1 MLTAGIGTKLARA
14 YATVCPQLAKADV
27 RALTRG
33 SGYDPGGDLGCAV
46 QPATRLQNG
55 QHTPVVKSVI
65 LDRAQ
70 SGGDRMQFHQLKR
83 RAAFNVNAEC

>member
-1 MLTAGIGTKLARA
+1 VLFSPRVAHAQR
-14 YATVCPQLAKADV
+14 
-27 RALTRG
+27 
-33 SGYDPGGDLGCAV
+33 
-46 QPATRLQNG
+46 PAMQNG